1 MFRRAASTTILLLVL
16 TAAAGAQDRSK
27 YPPDNALKLSQ
38 IVTTVEKRPD
48 FRYIHS
54 IDWNDGG
61 YYEVTYYTTDK
72 AKVEINYNAV
82 TGQPQ

>member
-1 MFRRAASTTILLLVL
+1 MYRKAASTTIFLLAIG
-16 TAAAGAQDRSK
+16 AAAAAQDSSK

-54 IDWNDGG
+54 IDWNDEG

-72 AKVEINYNAV
+72 AKVEINYNPV

>member
-1 MFRRAASTTILLLVL
+1 MFRKAASTVLCLLAL
-16 TAAAGAQDRSK
+16 TAAAAAQDRTK
-27 YPPDNALKLSQ
+27 FPPDNALKLSQ

-48 FRYIHS
+48 FRYIYS
-54 IDWNDGG
+54 IDWNDDG

-72 AKVEINYNAV
+72 AKVEIDYNPV

>member
-1 MFRRAASTTILLLVL
+1 MLHKAASTTIFLLAL
-16 TAAAGAQDRSK
+16 TAAAGAQERSK

-54 IDWNDGG
+54 IDWNDDG

-72 AKVEINYNAV
+72 AKVEINYNPV